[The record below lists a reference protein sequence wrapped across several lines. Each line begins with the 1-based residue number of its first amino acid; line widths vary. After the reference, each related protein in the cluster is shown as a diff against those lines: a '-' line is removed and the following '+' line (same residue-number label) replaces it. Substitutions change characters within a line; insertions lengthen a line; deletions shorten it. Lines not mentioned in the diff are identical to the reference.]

1 MSYTSPSNINH
12 FHLIVLPFP
21 YLPWWYG
28 GHSQIELVSGP
39 GPCSR
44 CAGRI
49 VAAVVCSVKVLS
61 NAVVGSTLEETRTTW
76 VTVTI
81 TLTQLKWKSTIGS
94 VITCAGIQSKNL
106 LHILDCHSSCHPRHK
121 VSWQA
126 AWEGWN
132 LKDIRH
138 MVNWPWCQL

>member
-21 YLPWWYG
+21 YLPWWNG

-49 VAAVVCSVKVLS
+49 VAAVVWGVKVPP
-61 NAVVGSTLEETRTTW
+61 NTIVWSTLEETSTTC

-81 TLTQLKWKSTIGS
+81 TLTNQKWKSTIGS
-94 VITCAGIQSKNL
+94 TRTFAGIQSKNL
-106 LHILDCHSSCHPRHK
+106 LHILDCHSSCRRRHK

-126 AWEGWN
+126 AWKGWN
-132 LKDIRH
+132 LIDIRH
-138 MVNWPWCQL
+138 LVNWPWCQL